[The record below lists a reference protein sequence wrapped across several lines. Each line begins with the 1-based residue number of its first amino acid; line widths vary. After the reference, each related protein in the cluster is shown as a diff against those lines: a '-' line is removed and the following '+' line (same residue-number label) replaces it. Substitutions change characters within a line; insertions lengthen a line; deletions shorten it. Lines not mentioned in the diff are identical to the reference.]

1 MAEKK
6 LDVLLVVPS
15 LLLGQGGLE
24 RAGAD
29 LANGLARRGHR
40 LTVMAQGLPGDAPA
54 FSLAP
59 EVRLLPVPLLD
70 LPEYRAALRAQV
82 LALDPD
88 VCVVMFSWQGML
100 WWPVLLQGSGIPLI
114 ISERN
119 NPGIIEKERWNRADR
134 LTAMC
139 GADIIHLLCRSYA
152 ASLPDWLRERVRV
165 IPNGSAMPGVRKD
178 AGDGAEK
185 ILLAAG
191 RLDDKTKRFSHVIR
205 AFALISKEFP
215 DWRLE
220 IWGDGPDREALRKLA
235 HDLGLDEQAR
245 LCGMAADMAGVYGRA
260 NIFCHASRFEGFPNA
275 VIEAMRHSLPVVGYA
290 ACSGLNEIVRHGQSG
305 VLIEQE
311 AELAPA
317 LQTLMRDKGLRRRM
331 ARAAYAEGERYGLEP
346 VLDQWEGMLEEAAA
360 RKGRTELLLP
370 VDQEPLVMLRRRLD
384 ALLSLPRL
392 QGKDPRR
399 PRLSLKAYPVPDMTP
414 EELAMPV
421 DDDEISDEQQF
432 RGINDATVALITMQV
447 LENSGLFDRDWYR
460 GAYLKGRAELLD
472 PLEHYVRLGADKDYN
487 PNAWF
492 NTAVYRKEQMREHEA
507 GVNPLLHYI
516 LYRGKNI
523 PISGKGGPCA

>member
-15 LLLGQGGLE
+15 LLAGKGGLE

-40 LTVMAQGLPGDAPA
+40 LSVMAQGLPGDVPA
-54 FSLAP
+54 FPLAP

-70 LPEYRAALRAQV
+70 LPEYRAAIRAQV
-82 LALDPD
+82 SALDPD
-88 VCVVMFSWQGML
+88 VCVVMFSWQDML
-100 WWPVLLQGSGIPLI
+100 WWPVLLQNTGIPLL

-119 NPGIIEKERWNRADR
+119 NPEIIERERWNRADR

-139 GADIIHLLCRSYA
+139 GADVIHLLCRSYA
-152 ASLPDWLRERVRV
+152 ASLPDWMQERVRV
-165 IPNGSAMPGVRKD
+165 IPNGSAMPGLRKE
-178 AGDGAEK
+178 GEDGAEK

-191 RLDDKTKRFSHVIR
+191 RLEDKTKRFSHVIR
-205 AFALISKEFP
+205 AFAVIHKEFP

-220 IWGDGPDREALRKLA
+220 IWGDGPDREALQKLICA
-235 HDLGLDEQAR
+235 LGLEKQAL
-245 LCGMAADMAGVYGRA
+245 LCGMSADMAGVYARA
-260 NIFCHASRFEGFPNA
+260 RIFCHASRFEGFPNA

-290 ACSGLNEIVRHGQSG
+290 FCSGLNEIVRHGENG
-305 VLIEQE
+305 VLIDQE

-317 LQTLMRDKGLRRRM
+317 LRSLMRDRDLRLCL
-331 ARAAYAEGERYGLEP
+331 ARAAYATGECYGLTP
-346 VLDQWEGMLEEAAA
+346 VLDQWEGILAEAAA
-360 RKGRTELLLP
+360 RKGRSELSLP

-392 QGKDPRR
+392 RGKDPRC

-421 DDDEISDEQQF
+421 DDLGISDEPE
-432 RGINDATVALITMQV
+432 IKEIDDSTVALITMQV

-460 GAYLKGRAELLD
+460 KAYLKGRAELLD

-492 NTAVYRKEQMREHEA
+492 NTATYRKEQMGEHEA

-516 LYRGKNI
+516 LYREKNI
-523 PISGKGGPCA
+523 SISGKGEACA